1 MRVRLFWLL
10 AVGLALALAALACTQ
25 EPPET
30 GTASF
35 GTPKVFMP
43 ATATPAAPDTAPSSS
58 DDVPSP
64 ADKARVPTNT
74 APPAMDRT
82 PAPTDTPPV
91 TPSQPKEELAVLPE
105 KVDGYLALAPAQLRS
120 GQLEGISL
128 SLFQGQQPARGDV
141 AVALMRG
148 GNPVANSQAT
158 IEGSGTVSI
167 QVPRIAP
174 GPYEIEVKGQGFRD
188 LAQVRVVDTKAL
200 FLETDKPIYKP
211 GQNMHIRVLMLDPE
225 LKPLEDNA
233 TVEVQ
238 DAKGIKVFK
247 QQAEADDFGMANLEM
262 PLSTEP
268 NLGVWKLTARSGDQT
283 TQLDV
288 RVEEYVLPKYE
299 VTVETAKDWVL
310 ANEPVKGT
318 VSAEYSFGKP
328 VRGEAEIVA
337 SRYVGVWEEFAT
349 FTREINGSG
358 SFELPAVQYVSGVPA
373 SGGQGNLTLEVTVR
387 EKSTGYTETTT
398 RLLTVAESPLKLQV
412 IPGSSAFK
420 PSLPFPLLI
429 VTETP
434 GNEPIESRVTV
445 HVDYLDGELQPLGWD
460 TRQVK
465 TVKGKTLLQIIPP
478 KDAVALTLEAFSDQA
493 HAWLNLQASYS
504 PSGNFIHVEQT
515 GEVLLNVGDTARFAV
530 AATAERRNTYYEVI
544 SRGKVVFAGL
554 TQTPDI
560 AFQLM
565 PVMAPT
571 SRLVI
576 YQVLPNNEVAADY
589 IPFDVAAR
597 YPMQVDLDFSR
608 GEVSPGETVNIEVG
622 TQGPAKVGLAAVDRS
637 VFILAENRVNLH
649 QVFAELERLYMQP
662 QAELHEFRPFLGS
675 VKTRGAEEAF
685 HDAGLVVM
693 SSMNVPQGKEYKE
706 PGRRRRRGGG
716 GGGGGGF
723 APAVLP
729 TPAPVP
735 TPSPAAASA
744 VVAEELAEVQ
754 RVRQF
759 FPETWL
765 WADVMTDEEGR
776 VSLPVEAPDSITTWM
791 LRGVALSKEHGLGI
805 AEAELRVFQPFFAQ
819 VDLPFS
825 AVRGEEFPVK
835 IALYNY
841 LDSPQEFF
849 VELERSDDFDLLDDP
864 TKTVSVAANDVSG
877 LEFKIRLT
885 ELGNVPIKV
894 VARSRDKADA
904 IVKDLLVEPEGV
916 SHEQVDNMVLSA
928 GDSRTLPNAAP
939 RGAISGSA
947 RTQVVLTGNYISQT
961 IDGLEGLL
969 RMPFG
974 CGEQNMI
981 LFAPN
986 VFVAKY
992 LEETGQIKPEVM
1004 AKAEHLMI
1012 TGYQRELTYRRH
1024 DGSFSAFGQD
1034 DPEGSLWLTAFVL
1047 KTFAQADGLIYI
1059 DDEVLDGAIR
1069 WIVQHQRSDGS
1080 FEPVGFLHHQ
1090 ELLGGL
1096 KGNTAL
1102 TAYVAIALLEAGK
1115 TSGTNAAVRYLEGRL
1130 TEIDDPYTMAIVAY
1144 ALSLADSGAA
1154 GDAHQKL
1161 MSMSIQ
1167 DGDGLRWED
1176 SPVVAKR
1183 ESAPGPLSNTAVE
1196 TTGYAAL
1203 ALMQY
1208 GDQANAANAARW
1220 LVSQRNAFGGFG
1232 STQDTVVGL
1241 QALIEFA
1248 ASAKFDV
1255 DMAVTLRSGDWT
1267 KAVRINEANADVVQ
1281 VLDVPIGGSL
1291 RMSAKGNGE
1300 VLVQVVRRFN
1310 RPEVDRTQ
1318 IEVFRIDVD
1327 YDADRIEVNDL
1338 ITVTAEVEFTPPVR
1352 LEAGMVV
1359 LDVSIPTGF
1368 APVAETVKAL
1378 VDEDPRIKRYEVAG
1392 RKIILYIEGL
1402 LPNRP
1407 MWMQFEAV
1415 ALYPVRAQP
1424 VVSQVYSYYTPEWKG
1439 ESLGRSVTVGSR

>member
-74 APPAMDRT
+74 APPAMDRA
-82 PAPTDTPPV
+82 PVPTDTPPV

-299 VTVETAKDWVL
+299 VTVEMAKDWVL

-398 RLLTVAESPLKLQV
+398 RLLTVTESPLKLQV

-530 AATAERRNTYYEVI
+530 ASTAERRNTYYEVI

-662 QAELHEFRPFLGS
+662 QVELHEVRPFHGK
-675 VKTRGAEEAF
+675 VMTRGAEEAF
-685 HDAGLVVM
+685 RDAGLVVM
-693 SSMNVPQGKEYKE
+693 SSMNVPEGKEFQSPVKE
-706 PGRRRRRGGG
+706 VIKEVVVEKEVIKEVERAVAMPAQPMAAGGQ
-716 GGGGGGF
+716 
-723 APAVLP
+723 
-729 TPAPVP
+729 
-735 TPSPAAASA
+735 S
-744 VVAEELAEVQ
+744 AEELAEVQ

-1167 DGDGLRWED
+1167 DGDGLRWGD

-1183 ESAPGPLSNTAVE
+1183 ESAHGPLSNTAVE

-1291 RMSAKGNGE
+1291 RMSAKGDGE

-1318 IEVFRIDVD
+1318 IEMFRIDVD

-1368 APVAETVKAL
+1368 APVTETVKAL

-1392 RKIILYIEGL
+1392 RKVILYIEGL

-1407 MWMQFEAV
+1407 MRMQFEAV

-1439 ESLGRSVTVGSR
+1439 ESLGRRVTVGSR